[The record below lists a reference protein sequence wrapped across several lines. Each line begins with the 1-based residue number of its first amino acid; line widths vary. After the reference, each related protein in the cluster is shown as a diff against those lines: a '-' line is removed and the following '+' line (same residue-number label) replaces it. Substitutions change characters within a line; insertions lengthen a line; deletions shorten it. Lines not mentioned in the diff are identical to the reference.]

1 MKKCAFL
8 FSLLVL
14 VASITNAQNAVNEST
29 TANTAGTL
37 TVNVT
42 TQRGNLGGY
51 SPSNIMAIW
60 IVDSN
65 GTFVKT
71 LLAQAAARKSDLY
84 KWKAATGTYN
94 IVDAITGATQSSYGT
109 RTCTWN
115 ATNVSKTVVADG
127 NYTVWIEVTD
137 DAVQGPYTSYTFAKG
152 PASVNLTPAALTNFA
167 NISINWVPVTS
178 GIEEIKLS
186 SLYSIYPNPAKSF
199 IYVNGVDIQKIEIF
213 SVSGESLLKSNQQN
227 VNISSLSRG
236 TYLAQITTSKGGF
249 IKKIIK
255 E

>member
-1 MKKCAFL
+1 MRKHFLYIFL
-8 FSLLVL
+8 FALVTM
-14 VASITNAQNAVNEST
+14 ANAQSSANELS

-42 TQRGNLGGY
+42 TKQGNMGGY
-51 SPSNIMAIW
+51 SPDNIMAIW

-71 LLAQAAARKSDLY
+71 LLAQANTRKADLF
-84 KWKAATGTYN
+84 KWKSATSTN
-94 IVDAITGATQSSYGT
+94 NVVDAITGATQSSYGA

-137 DAVQGPYTSYTFAKG
+137 DAVQGPTTSYTFTKG
-152 PASVNLTPAALTNFA
+152 PTAVNLTPTALTNFTGM
-167 NISINWVPVTS
+167 SINWVPVAS
-178 GIEEIKLS
+178 GIEEVKLS
-186 SLYSIYPNPAKSF
+186 NLYSVYPNPTKSS
-199 IYVNGVDIQKIEIF
+199 IYVNGLDIKEVEILTLA
-213 SVSGESLLKSNQQN
+213 GESIFKTNQQKLN
-227 VNISSLSRG
+227 LNSLSTG
-236 TYLAQITTSKGGF
+236 SYLAKITTSKGSF
-249 IKKIIK
+249 VKKIIK